1 MSQNMKNLEQQQK
14 RAAKKDARNAR
25 VESRA
30 IDDPT
35 TLFGR
40 AEKALGDG
48 WFNVIVQNEDHRM
61 ELTPGLRARIA
72 GKSVAFIRV
81 NDILILGKCGRTYE
95 IFGAVNIKNAKKLV
109 KEQRIPAH
117 LINSAA
123 DKEDDEGGIEFDH
136 EGEQEEPST
145 ADADIDVDAI

>member
-14 RAAKKDARNAR
+14 RAAKKDARNTR

-40 AEKALGDG
+40 AEKALGNG

-61 ELTPGLRARIA
+61 ELTPGRGEVRGNI
-72 GKSVAFIRV
+72 AFIRV
-81 NDILILGKCGRTYE
+81 NDILILGKRGRTYE
-95 IFGAVNIKNAKKLV
+95 IFGVVNIKNAKKLV

-136 EGEQEEPST
+136 EGEQEEPLT